1 MFLALFLAASPASWV
16 PVRWTSNDPATL
28 DLFDQTPVN
37 CLLVEPGQWSMPF
50 AAAAAARKISVLGV
64 VHPGPNALD
73 QARQAASLG
82 LSAVVLEGDFPA
94 SVAKA
99 LGDSKIPYVELCSRN
114 KMRFDPGQP
123 IAGTNQGIW
132 PGVDT
137 GKGGEAKSAPS
148 GTPWIDTN
156 TGFLRFVRALTP
168 APVWIGNLPPSNT
181 VIGVDR
187 YLQSIGDA
195 AMSGA
200 HWIVALDGDLN
211 RRLLSRD
218 PRALNQWKSI
228 ADCLR
233 FYEDHA
239 EWRSWQPRS
248 DLALVED
255 ASSGAL
261 LSGSILDMIAVK
273 HTPVR
278 PIPPV
283 KLSNDALKGLTMA
296 ADVNPSALTAPQ
308 RQALVAFTRAG
319 GTLLNAPPGWK
330 FVLPKDNQ
338 ITLDASSLQQLDE
351 IWKEL
356 NSLTG
361 RKNLGARLFNVSTMI
376 SNLIEAPA
384 GSPVVL
390 HLVNYSDYAVDS
402 ITVHVSGHFTHARL
416 LTPGAKPIALAPY
429 DVEEGTA
436 VDIEKMDT
444 VAAIELE

>member
-1 MFLALFLAASPASWV
+1 MFLALFLAVSPSSWV
-16 PVRWTSNDPATL
+16 PVRWTSSDPVTL
-28 DLFDQTPVN
+28 DLLNETPVN
-37 CLLVEPGQWSMPF
+37 CLLVERAQWSKPF
-50 AAAAAARKISVLGV
+50 AVAAAARKISVLGV
-64 VHPGPNALD
+64 VHPGPSALD
-73 QARQAASLG
+73 QARQAAALG

-94 SVAKA
+94 AIATA

-114 KMRFDPGQP
+114 KMRFDPGQA
-123 IAGTNQGIW
+123 IAGTDQGIW

-156 TGFLRFVRALTP
+156 TGFLRFVHALTP
-168 APVWIGNLPPSNT
+168 SPVWIGNLPPSNA
-181 VIGVDR
+181 VVGVDR
-187 YLQSIGDA
+187 YLQAIGDA

-211 RRLLSRD
+211 QRLLARD

-228 ADCLR
+228 ADCLQ

-239 EWRSWQPRS
+239 EWRAWQPRS

-255 ASSGAL
+255 AASGAL

-278 PIPPV
+278 PIPPA
-283 KLSNDALKGLTMA
+283 KLSGDSLKGLTMA
-296 ADVNPSALTAPQ
+296 ADVNPSALTPAQ
-308 RQALVAFTRAG
+308 RQALAAFTRAG
-319 GTLLNAPPGWK
+319 GTLLNAPAGWK

-376 SNLIEAPA
+376 SNLIEAPG

-402 ITVHVSGHFTHARL
+402 ITVHVSGHFTHAVL
-416 LTPGAKPIALAPY
+416 FTPGAKPVALAPY

-436 VDIEKMDT
+436 VDIDKMNT
-444 VAAIELE
+444 VAALELQ